1 MERLREVCER
11 YGVAS
16 LEVFGSVARG
26 EDSGQ
31 SDIDVLYVLKPGVRL
46 GFRLFDLEDELAD
59 VFDRPVDLVARRS
72 VNKYLREQ
80 VLADGAA
87 PLCGVISCSF
97 ARCATLPCQSES
109 SRAGRPYGP
118 VPRAEQMATFA
129 VAKDVRGTTHDEA
142 RAPKSVRGLR
152 RCDER
157 AGVSGPCA
165 RGRCP

>member
-31 SDIDVLYVLKPGVRL
+31 SDIDVLDVLKPGVRL

-80 VLADGAA
+80 VLADAQPLYAA
-87 PLCGVISCSF
+87 
-97 ARCATLPCQSES
+97 
-109 SRAGRPYGP
+109 
-118 VPRAEQMATFA
+118 
-129 VAKDVRGTTHDEA
+129 
-142 RAPKSVRGLR
+142 
-152 RCDER
+152 
-157 AGVSGPCA
+157 
-165 RGRCP
+165 